1 MDFSMAELA
10 GNFPVLPT
18 PFTRAGGVDASALK
32 RAVAF
37 CLSGGVSGLVFPG
50 VASEFDYLDAEERRG
65 LTRAVADAAGGR
77 VPLVCGAS
85 AATAAEA
92 AGFARDGAACGA
104 SAAMIMAP
112 KSIGT
117 EPAAVAAFYREVAE
131 RAPGIAI
138 VMQNAPAPVGSG
150 LTPETILAVSAGCPA
165 IRWVKEETLPPGPR
179 ISALVDGKPSSVAGI
194 MGGGGARFVIDE
206 LNRGA
211 CGAMPAAEFADIHS
225 RMLTAHREGRI
236 ADARNLYERTLPL
249 LLIQMHYRMRFT
261 KYVLMRRGIFEN
273 DAVRAPIPEMDD
285 WDRREID
292 ALLARIADLLDAA
305 PLRTTREAAE

>member
-1 MDFSMAELA
+1 MPQLT

-18 PFTRAGGVDASALK
+18 PFARDGGVDAAALR
-32 RAVAF
+32 RAVGF
-37 CLSGGVSGLVFPG
+37 CLAGGVSGLVFPG
-50 VASEFDYLDAEERRG
+50 VASEVDHLEADERRM
-65 LTRAVADAAGGR
+65 LSRAVAEAAGGR

-85 AATAAEA
+85 AATAVEA
-92 AGFARDGAACGA
+92 AVFARDGAACGA
-104 SAAMIMAP
+104 AAAMIMAP
-112 KSIGT
+112 KSIGS

-131 RAPGIAI
+131 RAPGIAF

-150 LTPETILAVSAGCPA
+150 LAPETILAVAARCAA

-179 ISALVDGKPSSVAGI
+179 ISALVAGKPPGVAGI
-194 MGGGGARFVIDE
+194 MGGGGARFVVDE

-225 RMLTAHREGRI
+225 RMLAAHRDGRI
-236 ADARNLYERTLPL
+236 DEARTLYERTLPL

-273 DAVRAPIPEMDD
+273 DAVRAPVPEMDD
-285 WDRREID
+285 QDRREVD
-292 ALLARIADLLDAA
+292 ALLARIADLMAVA
-305 PLRTTREAAE
+305 PLQAPRKAAE